1 MQQMAKQNWENENW
15 AAWQE
20 RYHLQKPECPFIPD
34 RIEILNSRTG
44 MPTVRVLSPNGR
56 SVFLHSSGD
65 PVREAQ
71 RTAVNLTIEPGT
83 ALIVYGFGLGYLIEA
98 LLKSVDE
105 KIALFVV
112 EPDRELFCTAMKTR
126 DLRSV
131 LTSDR
136 VYILVGDSPE
146 EFEKSFGIFYVP
158 ARNREIVTTGLPG
171 HSTVYAGFK
180 EAIAKR
186 VADVLRAHK
195 VELATMMKIGPDVIA
210 SGILN
215 LIDYYTLPG
224 VRTLF
229 EQFPHVPAIVVAAG
243 PSLNKNIHL
252 LREAKGKAIILAVG
266 TAVRALQ
273 QRGIDPDFVIS
284 IDPGLPNY
292 EIFKKINTERTCLI
306 TEMQSHHFIVKEFQ
320 GPKFVMGKTLIMAWY
335 DDLIEDKGMTATGGS
350 VANNAVSAAYQMGAD
365 PIILVGQ
372 DLAYSKDGHSHAAGT
387 NYENNVIN
395 GEKQRGF
402 LWVKAN
408 DGGEV
413 RTDAV
418 YYQFLKWFERWF
430 KRFPDR
436 EYINATEGGALI
448 EGTAVMTLRKVI
460 DRYCTSPVDVKQV
473 IAKAQQSF
481 AVPSLVPLVE
491 RLRTQKHVLDK
502 ALKDTARAM
511 KRLNKLEQA
520 CESRQAAAIQKHLSA
535 VRRIYEQFSNDPFLS
550 VLPDWLARQEVHG
563 VMSRTYRAEQE
574 EKDDFHDA
582 IADYTLYYEKMRTAV
597 KTVGELIHTCMQE
610 AERRMDDDEQ
620 SVRKLQ
626 TDAGGDGQSGQT
638 PAVAVRG
645 SFKKL
650 EASQRKH

>member
-146 EFEKSFGIFYVP
+146 EFEKKFGFFYDP

-180 EAIAKR
+180 EKIAKR
-186 VADVLRAHK
+186 VADVLRTHK
-195 VELATMMKIGPDVIA
+195 VNLATMMKLGPDMVA

-215 LIDYYTLPG
+215 LTDYYTLPG

-229 EQFPHVPAIVVAAG
+229 GQFPHVPAIVVAAG

-266 TAVRALQ
+266 TAVKALQ
-273 QRGIDPDFVIS
+273 QQGMNPDFVIS
-284 IDPGLPNY
+284 IDPGVPNY
-292 EIFKKINTERTCLI
+292 EIFKKIDTEDSCLI
-306 TEMQSHHFIVKEFQ
+306 AEMQSHHRIVKEFQ
-320 GPKFVMGKTLIMAWY
+320 GPKFVMGKTPVMAWY
-335 DDLIEDKGMTATGGS
+335 DDLIEDKGMTSSGGS

-365 PIILVGQ
+365 PIVLVGQ
-372 DLAYSKDGHSHAAGT
+372 DLAYSKDGHTHAAGT
-387 NYENNVIN
+387 NYESNVIS
-395 GEKQRGF
+395 GQEKRGY
-402 LWVKAN
+402 LSVKAN

-413 RTDAV
+413 QTDAV
-418 YYQFLKWFERWF
+418 YYQFLKWFEQWF
-430 KRFPDR
+430 RQFPDR
-436 EYINATEGGALI
+436 TYINATEGGAFI
-448 EGTAVMTLRKVI
+448 EGADIMTLRDVI
-460 DRYCTSPVDVKQV
+460 DKYCTGPVDVKQV
-473 IAKAQQSF
+473 ITDKQRSF
-481 AVPSLVPLVE
+481 TVPPLVPLLE
-491 RLRTQKHVLDK
+491 RLQSQERKLDK
-502 ALKDTARAM
+502 AIKETTKAM
-511 KRLNKLEQA
+511 KRLNQLEQA
-520 CESRQAAAIQKHLSA
+520 CESRQGSGIQKHMSA

-597 KTVGELIHTCMQE
+597 KTVSELIHTCMQE